1 MIFLDNCATTKPR
14 FFRSDYKDF
23 WMNSNTPYAK
33 TEQFALEKARE
44 KIKSC
49 LGVKG
54 GYVLFF
60 RCSTEAIQWLASK
73 IYLRE
78 VWCSPYE
85 HESVSSI
92 SSILNEESEPYYNIK
107 CKFGKCSLYCHQL
120 VNQIT
125 GDVWDIK
132 RAKEKYVPKPN
143 QFFGSDLT
151 AAIGHVILPNDLEEY
166 CDALWFSSHKFYGE
180 RNMGAMW
187 ISDKLGKYLEAT
199 KDPKNQYNLVHGTVD
214 VAGAC
219 MIADAMKWVN
229 SNYEDNRYNDNHY
242 KNLLVTLYNLLF
254 LNNIEVHNVCL
265 NETRRSH
272 AINAIYLP
280 NINAD
285 ALQTYL
291 ASKDIYVGVAHSAC
305 AGTNDYRV
313 LEAMGYDKET
323 ASQTIRVSFGVDNSY
338 NDIHRLVDEI
348 KRFRE
353 LF

>member
-1 MIFLDNCATTKPR
+1 MIFLDNCSTTEAK

-23 WMNSNTPYAK
+23 WMNSNTPYTK
-33 TEQFALEKARE
+33 TKEQVALEEARE

-49 LGVKG
+49 LNVKG

-60 RCSTEAIQWLASK
+60 RCATEAIQWLANK

-85 HESVSSI
+85 HESVYST

-107 CKFGKCSLYCHQL
+107 CKFARCSLYCHQL

-132 RAKEKYVPKPN
+132 QAKEKYVSKPN

-151 AAIGHVILPNDLEEY
+151 AAIGHVVLPNDLEEY
-166 CDALWFSSHKFYGE
+166 CDALWFSGHKFYTE
-180 RNMGAMW
+180 KNVGAMW
-187 ISDKLGKYLEAT
+187 ISDRLGEYLNAN
-199 KDPKNQYNLVHGTVD
+199 KDPKNQYDLVHGTVD

-219 MIADAMKWVN
+219 MIADAMEWV
-229 SNYEDNRYNDNHY
+229 SGTYDERCYQS
-242 KNLLVTLYNLLF
+242 LILTLGAILHN
-254 LNNIEVHNVCL
+254 NNIDYSIISKDIF
-265 NETRRSH
+265 TKTY
-272 AINAIYLP
+272 AINAICLP

-285 ALQTYL
+285 ALQSYL
-291 ASKDIYVGVAHSAC
+291 ASKDIYIGVAHSAC

-313 LEAMGYDKET
+313 LETMGYDKET
-323 ASQTIRVSFGVDNSY
+323 ASQTIRVSFGVNNTCEDVKK
-338 NDIHRLVDEI
+338 LADEI
-348 KRFRE
+348 KNFHE

>member
-1 MIFLDNCATTKPR
+1 MIYLENAATTEPK

-23 WMNSNTPYAK
+23 WRNSNTPYTK
-33 TEQFALEKARE
+33 TKEQVELEEARE

-49 LGVKG
+49 LNVKG

-60 RCSTEAIQWLASK
+60 RCATEAIQWLASK

-85 HESVSSI
+85 HESVYST

-107 CKFGKCSLYCHQL
+107 CKFVDCSLYCHQL

-132 RAKEKYVPKPN
+132 RAKEKYVSKPN

-151 AAIGHVILPNDLEEY
+151 AAIGHVVLPNDLEEY
-166 CDALWFSSHKFYGE
+166 CDALWFSGHKFYTE
-180 RNMGAMW
+180 KNVGAMW
-187 ISDKLGKYLEAT
+187 ISDRLGEYLNAN
-199 KDPKNQYNLVHGTVD
+199 KDPKNQYDLVHGTVD

-219 MIADAMKWVN
+219 MIADAMKWANNCDYAN
-229 SNYEDNRYNDNHY
+229 SYYDTLLSLLH
-242 KNLLVTLYNLLF
+242 NLLSEADIEAYNF
-254 LNNIEVHNVCL
+254 CL
-265 NETRRSH
+265 NEKTRTH

-291 ASKDIYVGVAHSAC
+291 ASKDIYIGVAHSAC

-313 LEAMGYDKET
+313 LETMGYDKET
-323 ASQTIRVSFGVDNSY
+323 ASQTIRVSFGVDSTCE
-338 NDIHRLVDEI
+338 DVKKLADEI
-348 KRFRE
+348 KNFHE